1 MILCMIG
8 EILPQA
14 LCTKFSLPI
23 GSYTRY
29 FTYFCIYLT
38 TIASYPLSKIVDFV
52 LGKELPTKYSRDTIK
67 EMIKKSQGLHEQQC
81 QIINA
86 ALDLKSKHV
95 SDVMVKMDKVFMIH
109 VDEDLTFELIATIYN
124 SGFSRIPVFRAS
136 RCDIV
141 GWLHIKDL
149 TIIDPEDEIRVSK
162 LIEYHKRR
170 LVFCSESDSI
180 VELFEMFQ
188 RGSTHLAFVRG
199 DGLVVSVDDEFNKN
213 CFHGAKRQIIGIVT
227 LHDVM
232 QALFQSNLGD
242 EQSRGKTGINY
253 LKRVVEDQKRKSTFF
268 VNINSANAN
277 SNPNS
282 CPNKINVYDSMNRLI
297 EENPTF
303 PESSGEKKLTRE
315 FKVSLQTKFNILQIL
330 ASMILFKF

>member
-1 MILCMIG
+1 MIG

-38 TIASYPLSKIVDFV
+38 TFASYPLSKIVDFV
-52 LGKELPTKYSRDTIK
+52 LGKELPAKYSRDTIK
-67 EMIKKSQGLHEQQC
+67 EMIKKSQGLQEQQC

-95 SDVMVKMDKVFMIH
+95 SDIMVKLEKVFMIH
-109 VDEDLTFELIATIYN
+109 IDDGLNFELIAAIYN
-124 SGFSRIPVFRAS
+124 SGFSRIPVFRHS

-149 TIIDPEDEIRVSK
+149 TIIDPDDEIRASK
-162 LIEYHKRR
+162 LVEYYKRR
-170 LVFCSESDSI
+170 IVYSNESDSI

-188 RGSTHLAFVRG
+188 KSSTHLAFVRQNEY
-199 DGLVVSVDDEFNKN
+199 SVNYEFK
-213 CFHGAKRQIIGIVT
+213 GSQPIIGIVT
-227 LHDVM
+227 LHDVI
-232 QALFQSNLGD
+232 QALFQSNLSAD
-242 EQSRGKTGINY
+242 DSKGKTGINY
-253 LKRVVEDQKRKSTFF
+253 LKRMVDNEKRKSSYFT
-268 VNINSANAN
+268 N
-277 SNPNS
+277 
-282 CPNKINVYDSMNRLI
+282 NKINIYDSMNRLI
-297 EENPTF
+297 ESTYQ
-303 PESSGEKKLTRE
+303 ESEKKLTLD

-330 ASMILFKF
+330 ASMK